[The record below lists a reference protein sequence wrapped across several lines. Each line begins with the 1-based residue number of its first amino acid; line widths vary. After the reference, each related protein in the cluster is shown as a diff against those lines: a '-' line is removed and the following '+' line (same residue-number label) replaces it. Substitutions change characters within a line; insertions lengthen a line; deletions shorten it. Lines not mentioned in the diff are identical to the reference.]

1 MSVNIL
7 HGDCLDQLKTLDDQ
21 SIHTCITSP
30 PYWGLRDYGNDDQL
44 GLESSPDEYINNM
57 VAVFR
62 EVKRVLRDDG
72 TLWLNLGDTYGRQVG
87 RGFNTNASV
96 GKTNRVTKMQEQHGD
111 IKVKTNLPK
120 KNLLGMPW
128 RVALALQADGWILRQ
143 DIIWHK
149 PNPMP
154 ESVRDRCT
162 KAHEYIFLM
171 AKQQKYYFDNDAIK
185 EDAKYPNGPVAPEK
199 IKKGVGMHG
208 MHTREGLSKL
218 GARDKRNKRSVWKV
232 TTKPFKEAHFA
243 TFPMDLI
250 EPCVLAGSPVD
261 GWVLDPF
268 GGAGTT
274 GLVADK
280 HKRHAVLIEI
290 SKDYIEI
297 AKKRMEGT
305 NVVVK

>member
-1 MSVNIL
+1 MIDVSVNIL

-57 VAVFR
+57 VVVFR

-72 TLWLNLGDTYGRQVG
+72 TLWLNLGDTYGRG
-87 RGFNTNASV
+87 
-96 GKTNRVTKMQEQHGD
+96 
-111 IKVKTNLPK
+111 VKTNLPK

-185 EDAKYPNGPVAPEK
+185 EDAKYPNGPIAPEK

>member
-1 MSVNIL
+1 
-7 HGDCLDQLKTLDDQ
+7 
-21 SIHTCITSP
+21 
-30 PYWGLRDYGNDDQL
+30 
-44 GLESSPDEYINNM
+44 
-57 VAVFR
+57 
-62 EVKRVLRDDG
+62 
-72 TLWLNLGDTYGRQVG
+72 
-87 RGFNTNASV
+87 
-96 GKTNRVTKMQEQHGD
+96 
-111 IKVKTNLPK
+111 
-120 KNLLGMPW
+120 
-128 RVALALQADGWILRQ
+128 
-143 DIIWHK
+143 
-149 PNPMP
+149 
-154 ESVRDRCT
+154 
-162 KAHEYIFLM
+162 
-171 AKQQKYYFDNDAIK
+171 
-185 EDAKYPNGPVAPEK
+185 
-199 IKKGVGMHG
+199 MHG

>member
-1 MSVNIL
+1 MIDVSVNIL

-72 TLWLNLGDTYGRQVG
+72 TLWLNLGDTYGRG
-87 RGFNTNASV
+87 
-96 GKTNRVTKMQEQHGD
+96 
-111 IKVKTNLPK
+111 VKTNLPK

-185 EDAKYPNGPVAPEK
+185 EDAKYPNGPIAPEK

-280 HKRHAVLIEI
+280 HKRHTVLIEI

>member
-57 VAVFR
+57 VVVFR

-72 TLWLNLGDTYGRQVG
+72 TLWLNLGDTYGRG
-87 RGFNTNASV
+87 
-96 GKTNRVTKMQEQHGD
+96 
-111 IKVKTNLPK
+111 VKTNLPK

-185 EDAKYPNGPVAPEK
+185 EDAKYPNGPIAPEK

>member
-1 MSVNIL
+1 MSLNIL

-72 TLWLNLGDTYGRQVG
+72 TLWLNLGDTYGRG
-87 RGFNTNASV
+87 
-96 GKTNRVTKMQEQHGD
+96 
-111 IKVKTNLPK
+111 VKTNLPK

-185 EDAKYPNGPVAPEK
+185 EDAKYPNGPIAPEK

-290 SKDYIEI
+290 SKDYIEM

>member
-1 MSVNIL
+1 MIDVSVNIL

-57 VAVFR
+57 VVVFR

-72 TLWLNLGDTYGRQVG
+72 TLWLNLGDTYGRG
-87 RGFNTNASV
+87 
-96 GKTNRVTKMQEQHGD
+96 
-111 IKVKTNLPK
+111 VKTNLPK

-171 AKQQKYYFDNDAIK
+171 TKQQKYYFDNDAIK
-185 EDAKYPNGPVAPEK
+185 EDAKYPNGPIAPEK

-290 SKDYIEI
+290 SKDYIEM

>member
-30 PYWGLRDYGNDDQL
+30 PYWGLRDYGNDGQL
-44 GLESSPDEYINNM
+44 GLESNPDEYINNM
-57 VAVFR
+57 VVVFR

-72 TLWLNLGDTYGRQVG
+72 TLWLNLGDTYGRG
-87 RGFNTNASV
+87 
-96 GKTNRVTKMQEQHGD
+96 
-111 IKVKTNLPK
+111 VKTNLPK

-143 DIIWHK
+143 DIVWHK

-154 ESVRDRCT
+154 ESVIDRCT

-297 AKKRMEGT
+297 AKKRMGITEDYEKT
-305 NVVVK
+305 S

>member
-57 VAVFR
+57 VVVFR

-72 TLWLNLGDTYGRQVG
+72 TLWLNLGDTYGRG
-87 RGFNTNASV
+87 
-96 GKTNRVTKMQEQHGD
+96 
-111 IKVKTNLPK
+111 VKTNLPK

-290 SKDYIEI
+290 SKDYIEM

>member
-57 VAVFR
+57 VVVFR

-72 TLWLNLGDTYGRQVG
+72 TLWLNLGDTYGRG
-87 RGFNTNASV
+87 
-96 GKTNRVTKMQEQHGD
+96 
-111 IKVKTNLPK
+111 VKTNLPK

-185 EDAKYPNGPVAPEK
+185 EDAKYPNGPIAPEK

-290 SKDYIEI
+290 SKDYIEM

>member
-72 TLWLNLGDTYGRQVG
+72 TLWLNLGDTYGRG
-87 RGFNTNASV
+87 
-96 GKTNRVTKMQEQHGD
+96 
-111 IKVKTNLPK
+111 VKTNLPK

-171 AKQQKYYFDNDAIK
+171 AKQQKYYFDNNAIK

-290 SKDYIEI
+290 SKDYIEM

>member
-143 DIIWHK
+143 DII
-149 PNPMP
+149 
-154 ESVRDRCT
+154 
-162 KAHEYIFLM
+162 
-171 AKQQKYYFDNDAIK
+171 
-185 EDAKYPNGPVAPEK
+185 
-199 IKKGVGMHG
+199 
-208 MHTREGLSKL
+208 
-218 GARDKRNKRSVWKV
+218 
-232 TTKPFKEAHFA
+232 
-243 TFPMDLI
+243 
-250 EPCVLAGSPVD
+250 
-261 GWVLDPF
+261 
-268 GGAGTT
+268 
-274 GLVADK
+274 
-280 HKRHAVLIEI
+280 
-290 SKDYIEI
+290 
-297 AKKRMEGT
+297 
-305 NVVVK
+305 

>member
-1 MSVNIL
+1 MRRMIDVSVNIL

-57 VAVFR
+57 VVVFR

-72 TLWLNLGDTYGRQVG
+72 TLWLNLGDTYGRG
-87 RGFNTNASV
+87 
-96 GKTNRVTKMQEQHGD
+96 
-111 IKVKTNLPK
+111 VKTNLPK

-171 AKQQKYYFDNDAIK
+171 VKQQKYYFDNDAIK
-185 EDAKYPNGPVAPEK
+185 EDAKYPNGPIAPEK

-290 SKDYIEI
+290 SKDYIEM